1 MKKSLFLIL
10 LFLLSGFMM
19 AQESGSVNQNRQGYH
34 FFAGT
39 YTRGQSE
46 GIYVVSLSPEGKLSQ
61 ARLVAKTENPSFLA
75 LSPDKKFLLA
85 VNENNPGT
93 VESYAV
99 QPDTLQRL
107 SRRRSGG
114 DAPCF
119 VSVNRQGEVLT
130 ANYGSGTVGLLKMDK
145 NGKLSPLLFTENHH
159 AEGMTAHAHEAR
171 FLPGT
176 RQMVSVDLGT
186 NRLWFSHL
194 DAGGKKLVPDK
205 QRTLDLPP
213 GSGPRHFV
221 LHPNGKWMYVVNELG
236 NSVSLVHRTTE
247 GQWVLKKTVSALP
260 AGFRGK
266 SYCAEIRIT
275 QDGRFLYVSNRG
287 HNSLALFRVTPS
299 GDDLKRVANIP
310 VHGDFPRFFVLTPDE
325 NYLLVANQKSD
336 NIVVFKRNKKTGLL
350 QYTDEMK
357 MSSPVCVVFFALKQ
371 EIAGL

>member
-1 MKKSLFLIL
+1 MFRFMKRL
-10 LFLLSGFMM
+10 LFSLLLLLLLLTGFVYP
-19 AQESGSVNQNRQGYH
+19 QENTSNKKNLQGYR

-46 GIYVVSLSPEGKLSQ
+46 GIYKVLMSPEGKLSQ

-93 VESYAV
+93 VETYAV

-107 SRRRSGG
+107 SRRWSGG

-130 ANYGSGTVGLLKMDK
+130 ANYGSGTVGLLKMDE

-159 AEGMTAHAHEAR
+159 TEGMTAHAHEAR
-171 FLPGT
+171 FLSGT
-176 RQMVSVDLGT
+176 RQVVSVDLGT
-186 NRLWFSHL
+186 NQLWFAHL
-194 DAGGKKLVPDK
+194 DSGGKMLVPDK
-205 QRTLDLPP
+205 QRTLDLPS
-213 GSGPRHFV
+213 GFGPRHFV

-236 NSVSLVHRTTE
+236 NSVSLVHKSSG
-247 GQWVLKKTVSALP
+247 GQWVLKKTVSTLP
-260 AGFRGK
+260 AGFKGK
-266 SYCAEIRIT
+266 SYCAEIQIT
-275 QDGRFLYVSNRG
+275 HDGRFLYVSNRG
-287 HNSLALFRVTPS
+287 HNSLALFRVAPS

-325 NYLLVANQKSD
+325 NYLLVANQKSG
-336 NIVVFKRNKKTGLL
+336 NIVVFKRNKQTGLL
-350 QYTDEMK
+350 HYTDEMK
-357 MSSPVCVVFFALKQ
+357 MSSPVCVVFF
-371 EIAGL
+371 